1 MPENSEKKEVKKE
14 EYEKKKEETKKRLA
28 EYIKEEFGEEILEEI
43 KGEKPLEIL
52 GILVEN
58 DKCYKILVGRYVI
71 VGKIVS
77 RTKSII
83 VVEDVFHRRSGIQ
96 VNKINMIGEIDC
108 SSLEDI
114 REQIERR
121 KKRKK

>member
-1 MPENSEKKEVKKE
+1 LSKNEKKEVKE
-14 EYEKKKEETKKRLA
+14 EYERKKEEAKRRIA

-43 KGEKPLEIL
+43 KGIEKPLEIL

-58 DKCYKILVGRYVI
+58 DKCYKLIVGRYVI
-71 VGKIVS
+71 VGKVVS

-83 VVEDVFHRRSGIQ
+83 VIEDVFHRRTGIM
-96 VNKINMIGEIDC
+96 VSKINLIGEIDC

>member
-1 MPENSEKKEVKKE
+1 LSENSEKKEVKKE
-14 EYEKKKEETKKRLA
+14 EYEKKKEEAKRRIA

-52 GILVEN
+52 GIPIEN
-58 DKCYKILVGRYVI
+58 EKCYKILIGRYI
-71 VGKIVS
+71 IIGKIVS

-83 VVEDVFHRRSGIQ
+83 VVEDVFHRRSGIM

-108 SSLEDI
+108 ESLDDI
-114 REQIERR
+114 RTQLERR

>member
-1 MPENSEKKEVKKE
+1 LPENSEKKEVK
-14 EYEKKKEETKKRLA
+14 EYEKKKEESKKRLA
-28 EYIKEEFGEEILEEI
+28 EYIKEEFGEEILEEA
-43 KGEKPLEIL
+43 KGIEKPLEIL

-58 DKCYKILVGRYVI
+58 DRCYKLIVGRYVI
-71 VGKIVS
+71 VGKVVS

-83 VVEDVFHRRSGIQ
+83 VIEDVFHRRTGIM
-96 VNKINMIGEIDC
+96 VSKINLIGEIDC

>member
-1 MPENSEKKEVKKE
+1 MSKNEKKEVKE
-14 EYEKKKEETKKRLA
+14 EYERKKEEAKRRIA

-43 KGEKPLEIL
+43 KGIEKPLEIL

-58 DKCYKILVGRYVI
+58 DKCYKLIVGRYVI
-71 VGKIVS
+71 VGKVVS

-83 VVEDVFHRRSGIQ
+83 VIEDVFHRRTGIM
-96 VNKINMIGEIDC
+96 VSKINLIGEIDC